1 MIDNQHHSQSPASR
15 KWLSNKLLDGIPLRI
30 AARAELSGPGE
41 TLLRLSAVLAALT
54 ASGLIMALMGYNP
67 FEVFGKIISGSLGT
81 AYRFKE
87 TINKTIP
94 LSVLSLGTAIAFRMK
109 FWNIGQEGQFY
120 MGAYGAALIA
130 FALPDL
136 PAPLL
141 LSIMFVAGMIFGGLW
156 SLIPA
161 LLKISFSTNETLVT
175 LMLNYI
181 AIKWISFLQYVAWKD
196 PMALGFPKIAGFS
209 RNAILPSLF
218 NIHIG
223 WIISLCL
230 AVGLYILLKRSKLGY
245 EIDVVGESEATARYA
260 GMSVFKITVIA
271 IMLSGGLCGVAGM
284 MQASAIE
291 RSLSDQLSGGLGFT
305 SVIVAWLARL
315 DPKLILII
323 AFLFSLLIQGG
334 NFLQSSLQI
343 PASISLVLQGI
354 IIFFVLG
361 SEFFV
366 RYRLVWGKKDD

>member
-1 MIDNQHHSQSPASR
+1 MT
-15 KWLSNKLLDGIPLRI
+15 GIRI
-30 AARAELSGPGE
+30 AARAEITGPGE
-41 TLLRLSAVLAALT
+41 IMLRVAAALAALV
-54 ASGLIMALMGYNP
+54 AAGLIMALMGYNP
-67 FEVFGKIISGSLGT
+67 LVVFGRIISGSLGT
-81 AYRFKE
+81 AYRLRE
-87 TINKTIP
+87 TINKAIP
-94 LSVLSLGTAIAFRMK
+94 LSVLSLGTAVAFRMK

-120 MGAYGAALIA
+120 LGAFGAAMIA
-130 FALPDL
+130 FAFPNL

-141 LSIMFVAGMIFGGLW
+141 LALMFIAGMVFGGLW
-156 SLIPA
+156 ALIPA

-196 PMALGFPKIAGFS
+196 PQALGFPKIAGFS

-223 WIISLCL
+223 WIISLFL
-230 AVGLYILLKRSKLGY
+230 AAALYILLKRSKLGF
-245 EIDVVGESEATARYA
+245 EIDVIGESVATARYA
-260 GMSVFKITVIA
+260 GMSVFRITVIA
-271 IMLSGGLCGVAGM
+271 IMLSGGLCGAAGM

-291 RSLSDQLSGGLGFT
+291 HSLSDQLSGGLGFT
-305 SVIVAWLARL
+305 SIIVAWLARL
-315 DPKLILII
+315 EPGAILII

-361 SEFFV
+361 SEFFI
-366 RYRLVWGKKDD
+366 RYRIVRKPHD